1 MTKPEIDAYIRDINM
16 RTENMCVDLR
26 HMSIDCILYKR
37 CDGCRK
43 RYFDGLRK
51 ELEHGNLDGVA
62 LPRERE

>member
-1 MTKPEIDAYIRDINM
+1 
-16 RTENMCVDLR
+16 
-26 HMSIDCILYKR
+26 MSIDCILYKR

-62 LPRERE
+62 LPRERK